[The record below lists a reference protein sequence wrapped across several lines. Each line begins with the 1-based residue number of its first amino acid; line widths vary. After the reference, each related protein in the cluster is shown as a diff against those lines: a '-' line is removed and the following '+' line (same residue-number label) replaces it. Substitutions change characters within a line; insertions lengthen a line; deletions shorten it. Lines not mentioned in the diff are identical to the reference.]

1 MHYMLGYT
9 TDKVNDFL
17 LNLSLKGIARLN
29 PYCIRQALPITPDIL
44 MQMTSFTDLTF
55 SGCGLLVF
63 ILVYLFPL
71 C

>member
-29 PYCIRQALPITPDIL
+29 PYCI
-44 MQMTSFTDLTF
+44 
-55 SGCGLLVF
+55 
-63 ILVYLFPL
+63 
-71 C
+71 